1 MKKLLLIYLIVL
13 SLNAHSQLY
22 FPPLTGNTWDTI
34 SPQTLGWC
42 TNRLDSLYKMLDEKN
57 TKAFIVLKDGKIV
70 IEKYFDS
77 FTRDSSWYWAS
88 AGKTITSVLIGI
100 AQQDGKLKITDS
112 TSKYL
117 GAGWTSCPPDKEG
130 KITIRHQLTMTTGV
144 DYAVPDW
151 NCTTPACLKYKADA
165 GTQWFYHNATYLL
178 LQDVIEAATGLT
190 FQQYTQQ
197 KLISRIGMAGI
208 WFDGVYYSKPRSMA
222 RFGLMVL
229 NKGIWNNDTIIRDT
243 TYYHQMLNT
252 SQNLNES
259 YGYLWWLNGKP
270 SYRMPASIQLFN
282 GPLFK
287 PAPTE
292 LVCGL
297 GKNDQ
302 KLYIWPSEKMVIVR
316 MGESADANSLV
327 PLSVDTLIWQEMN
340 QLMCKPNVSIQEQ
353 VKQDEEVFHVYPNP
367 ATGQLFFRIP
377 QQKGSAILHLYDMHG
392 KLVRSITM
400 DGQTNEGL
408 IAIDGL
414 DGGIYSLRLYASNQV
429 WLKKIIITK

>member
-1 MKKLLLIYLIVL
+1 MKSIVISILLTLGIQV
-13 SLNAHSQLY
+13 SAQLY
-22 FPPLTGNTWDTI
+22 FPPLIGNTWDTI
-34 SPQTLGWC
+34 SPQSLGWC
-42 TNRLDSLYKMLDEKN
+42 TNRLDSLYKLLDDKN

-70 IEKYFDS
+70 IEKYFDT

-88 AGKTITSVLIGI
+88 AGKTITSVLVGI
-100 AQQDGKLKITDS
+100 AQQEGKLKIADS

-117 GAGWTSCPPDKEG
+117 GVGWTSCPPAKEG
-130 KITIRHQLTMTTGV
+130 KITIRNQLTMTTGV

-165 GTQWFYHNATYLL
+165 GMQWFYHNATYLL
-178 LQDVIEAATGLT
+178 LQNVLETATGIS

-197 KLISRIGMAGI
+197 KLISRIGMTGL
-208 WFDGVYYSKPRSMA
+208 WYDGTYYSRPRSMA

-243 TYYHQMLNT
+243 IYYNQMLNT

-270 SYRMPASIQLFN
+270 TYRTPASTQLFN

-287 PAPTE
+287 PAPAE

-297 GKNDQ
+297 GKDDQ
-302 KLYIWPSEKMVIVR
+302 KLYVWPSEKMVIVR

-327 PLSVDTLIWQEMN
+327 PLSVDTLIWQELN
-340 QLMCKPNVSIQEQ
+340 RLMCKNNLSVPDDIKVQEDEFSI
-353 VKQDEEVFHVYPNP
+353 YPNP
-367 ATGQLFFRIP
+367 ASGQLFYCIP
-377 QQKGSAILHLYDMHG
+377 QKMVAASLNLYDLHG
-392 KLVRSITM
+392 KLVRSAIN
-400 DGQTNEGL
+400 DEQAVEGVL
-408 IAIDGL
+408 SL
-414 DGGIYSLRLYASNQV
+414 DELEGGIYTVRLQATNQV
-429 WLKKIIITK
+429 WYKKIVIEK

>member
-1 MKKLLLIYLIVL
+1 MKSIVISILLALGIQA
-13 SLNAHSQLY
+13 SAQLY
-22 FPPLTGNTWDTI
+22 FPPLIGNNWDTI

-42 TNRLDSLYKMLDEKN
+42 TNRLDSLYKMLDDKN

-70 IEKYFDS
+70 IEKYFDT

-100 AQQDGKLKITDS
+100 AQQEGKLKITDS

-270 SYRMPASIQLFN
+270 SYRMPASIQVFN

-287 PAPTE
+287 PAPAE
-292 LVCGL
+292 LLCGL
-297 GKNDQ
+297 GKDDQ
-302 KLYIWPSEKMVIVR
+302 KLYVWPSEKMVIVR

-327 PLSVDTLIWQEMN
+327 PLSVDTLIWQELN
-340 QLMCKPNVSIQEQ
+340 KLMCKNNVSVPEEIKEEE
-353 VKQDEEVFHVYPNP
+353 DEFRIYPNP
-367 ATGQLFFRIP
+367 ASGQLFYRIP
-377 QQKGSAILHLYDMHG
+377 LQIGSASLNLYDIRG
-392 KLVRSITM
+392 RLVRSAIKDEQVVEGVIT
-400 DGQTNEGL
+400 
-408 IAIDGL
+408 L
-414 DGGIYSLRLYASNQV
+414 DDLESGIYTAKLQATNQV
-429 WLKKIIITK
+429 WYKKIVITK